1 MFLCIVTD
9 HNPSAFFL
17 TAHFL
22 EEDSPHDWLM
32 LWLSRQPEWQR
43 CREFETSTRKPN
55 VLGKA
60 GAGNNKGRW
69 ADESFGDDS
78 DGEDEGEAGVGKLKT
93 RVVFNP
99 TFNTTHTIFYRGHWL
114 RVRRTKRDAR
124 DGFGT
129 GEVLSI
135 S

>member
-1 MFLCIVTD
+1 
-9 HNPSAFFL
+9 
-17 TAHFL
+17 
-22 EEDSPHDWLM
+22 M

-55 VLGKA
+55 VLGK
-60 GAGNNKGRW
+60 GNRVANGRFI
-69 ADESFGDDS
+69 DISFGEEVDDGDENSS
-78 DGEDEGEAGVGKLKT
+78 DALGKPKT

-114 RVRRTKRDAR
+114 RVRRTRRDGR
-124 DGFGT
+124 DGFGS
-129 GEVLSI
+129 GQVLSV